1 MRIGY
6 FKMWLLSLLGI
17 GVNRNLAYID
27 ADTGLYYFYPNP
39 NESVSESAKMGQKT
53 ITGTVTDETS
63 EPVVGVNILIENT
76 SKRTVT
82 DIDGKYSIEVNV
94 GDILVYSHDGFRS
107 HKILVEEGMF
117 NLGQELKIIKRP
129 FSVNEKT
136 IIGIKSTSKG
146 FKKVYGKEHTE
157 KDRLIAKW
165 KKEFA
170 TEIIPY
176 DEEYLYK
183 KAMIEKYDR
192 EFPG

>member
-39 NESVSESAKMGQKT
+39 NESVSESVKMGQKT

-129 FSVNEKT
+129 
-136 IIGIKSTSKG
+136 KSTPKG
-146 FKKVYGKEHTE
+146 FKKEYTE

-176 DEEYLYK
+176 DDEYLYK

-192 EFPG
+192 EF